1 MSFIV
6 GANFLN
12 FIKKIKIIVKY
23 TVNTVLW
30 NITTIQDHFYY
41 NI

>member
-6 GANFLN
+6 GGNFLN
-12 FIKKIKIIVKY
+12 FIKKVKY

-30 NITTIQDHFYY
+30 NITTIQDNFYY